1 MVGSRRRWGCVVV
14 VRAPT
19 NPRTVFDPIQ
29 TALPSPP
36 PRRCRHAALHNVPE
50 RCSPALSLPV
60 QAVLA
65 AMGLGAGSVGAARGD
80 GRGGPGQS
88 PEPGMVIMLD
98 YHKTGHN
105 LLPMLIDL
113 LEDHDIVRHPQPLH
127 TRAPLADIHSS

>member
-1 MVGSRRRWGCVVV
+1 VVV

-88 PEPGMVIMLD
+88 PEPGMVIMLN
-98 YHKTGHN
+98 YHNTGHD
-105 LLPMLIDL
+105 LLPMRAAHTGRHMHSLIM
-113 LEDHDIVRHPQPLH
+113 VTPQPPSGR
-127 TRAPLADIHSS
+127 RAARR